1 MTEGES
7 TSFMTAWDAIS
18 SETGVG
24 TYRRRLIAALPIY
37 VTMTNPDALPGLAI
51 ELISTDG
58 IDIGDARGSDR
69 IRLALRQGNPAQ
81 LVLAATLAD
90 HTDIF
95 LTVADDISRH
105 LIDCSEVGVAVHNLV
120 QRFTTWQRFLR
131 RTTGGLLSTSRQL
144 GLFGELVTL
153 RDLLAPAIG
162 VLDAVSAWTGP
173 ANAPQDFQVGRIA
186 VEVKAIVHSEP
197 QVFTIDGERQLD
209 DHGLDALVLAH
220 HRVVRHRQSG
230 QSLPE
235 IIAEFRARIGDDIA
249 TQDRFTGGL
258 NTYGYDDSDELE
270 YSTTGYTLRD
280 SSHYRVH
287 HGFPRLTEA
296 DLPNGTGGLRYSI
309 AASACEAYRIEDAD
323 VIGWLRLP
331 GSAAHGVTAAESTV
345 VEFKSTAWA
354 PTAPT
359 QSAEHRERVVRALQT
374 SVIKTVVAFLNT
386 DGGELI
392 IGVDDDHNITGI
404 AADLRERKL
413 SNDDFDTYE
422 LHLTELL
429 RTRIDRI
436 VTQQIRISFTD
447 HDGHH
452 TCHLTVAPSPNPRF
466 GLPFATNNEPS
477 RPTFWV
483 RTGNA
488 TNSLDGHDL
497 IDYVANHWH

>member
-1 MTEGES
+1 MTTAENS
-7 TSFMTAWDAIS
+7 SFMAAWDAIS

-37 VTMTNPDALPGLAI
+37 VTITNPDSLPGLAI
-51 ELISTDG
+51 ELETTDG

-81 LVLAATLAD
+81 LCLSATSAD

-105 LIDCSEVGVAVHNLV
+105 LVDCTEAGGAVHNLV

-131 RTTGGLLSTSRQL
+131 RTTGGLLSTNRQL

-153 RDLLAPAIG
+153 RDLLAPTIG
-162 VLDAVSAWTGP
+162 VPHAVSAWTGP

-220 HRVVRHRQSG
+220 HRVIRHRQSG

-235 IIAEFRARIGDDIA
+235 LIAEFRTQIGDDIA
-249 TQDRFTGGL
+249 SQDRFTGSL
-258 NTYGYDDSDELE
+258 NTYGYDDADELE
-270 YSTTGYTLRD
+270 YGTTGYTLRD
-280 SSHYRVH
+280 SCHYRVH

-296 DLPNGTGGLRYSI
+296 DLPNGTGGLRYSVS
-309 AASACEAYRIEDAD
+309 ASACEAYRIEEAD
-323 VIGWLRLP
+323 VAGWLREP
-331 GSAAHGVTAAESTV
+331 GSAADGSTAAESAV
-345 VEFKSTAWA
+345 VEYKSTAWT

-359 QSAEHRERVVRALQT
+359 QNAEHRERVAQELQT
-374 SVIKTVVAFLNT
+374 SVVKTVVAFLNT
-386 DGGELI
+386 DGGELV
-392 IGVDDDHNITGI
+392 IGVDDDRNITGI
-404 AADLRERKL
+404 AADLLERRL
-413 SNDDFDTYE
+413 SDDDLDTYE

-436 VTQQIRISFTD
+436 VTQQVRISFTD
-447 HDGHH
+447 HDGKHI
-452 TCHLTVAPSPNPRF
+452 CHLTVAPSPNPRF